1 MYGILKTDSET
12 REVSV
17 FDSLSQ
23 KLTNV
28 FERLRGR
35 GRLTEAD
42 LDKVLR
48 EIRLALLD
56 ADVAIPAVKA
66 LLEHV
71 KQQAIGQE
79 LIKSVTPAQMIVKI
93 VYDAIV
99 EFLGAESSLNT
110 KANAPFS
117 YLFVGLQGAGKTTSV
132 AKVARTLE
140 EKHHLL
146 LVSLDVYRPAAQE
159 QLQILAESLGVRFFT
174 SSGSTP
180 LEIVDAALTQARKG
194 GTDIILWD
202 TAGRLQ
208 IDETMMQEIAQVHT
222 RTNPVET
229 LLVAD
234 AMMGQ
239 EALNV
244 AKSFQARVPLTGLIL
259 TRADG
264 DMRGGAALSMR
275 FATGC
280 PVKFLGTGEAIDKL
294 IPFDPRRIADQIL
307 DQGDIVKFVETAAH
321 VAQEEDFEKL
331 QKRLMKGTFNFNDYL
346 RQIDQMQRMGGL
358 TGILSML
365 PGAKRIHAA
374 LQEAGANQNDIEK
387 GIKRQKALIQSM
399 TPKERRNP
407 QLLNGPRRRRIA
419 LGAGQTVT
427 ELNRLIKRFE
437 AIRDMTRKLSK
448 GGGAGLLKMLMK
460 GGGSFGDSGKF
471 SRF

>member
-1 MYGILKTDSET
+1 M
-12 REVSV
+12 

-35 GRLTEAD
+35 GHLTEAD

-79 LIKSVTPAQMIVKI
+79 LIKSVTPAQMITKI

-99 EFLGAESSLNT
+99 EFLGTESIPLST
-110 KANAPFS
+110 RANVPFS

-132 AKVARTLE
+132 AKVARTL
-140 EKHHLL
+140 KDKYRLL

-159 QLQILAESLGVRFFT
+159 QLRILAESLGVRFFT
-174 SSGSTP
+174 FSSPVPTS
-180 LEIVDAALTQARKG
+180 IVDAALTQARKD

-208 IDETMMQEIAQVHT
+208 IDEAMMQEIVSVHQ
-222 RTNPVET
+222 RTTPIET

-244 AKSFQARVPLTGLIL
+244 AKTFNEQVPLTGLIL
-259 TRADG
+259 TRVDG

-280 PVKFLGTGEAIDKL
+280 PVKFLGTGEGIDKL
-294 IPFDPRRIADQIL
+294 IPFDPHRIADQIL
-307 DQGDIVKFVETAAH
+307 DQGDIVKLVETATNM
-321 VAQEEDFEKL
+321 AQEADFEKL

-346 RQIDQMQRMGGL
+346 QQIEQMQGMGGVG
-358 TGILSML
+358 GILGML
-365 PGAKRIHAA
+365 PGAKKINAA
-374 LQEAGANQNDIEK
+374 LKEAGANQADLEK
-387 GIKRQKALIQSM
+387 GIRRQKALIQSM

-427 ELNRLIKRFE
+427 ELNRMIKQFE
-437 AIRDMTRKLSK
+437 AIRDITKKMSK
-448 GGGAGLLKMLMK
+448 GGGMGLLKMLMK
-460 GGGSFGDSGKF
+460 GSPNSTGDLGPFNRFGKF
-471 SRF
+471 

>member
-1 MYGILKTDSET
+1 M
-12 REVSV
+12 

-66 LLEHV
+66 LIEHV
-71 KQQAIGQE
+71 KQQAVGQE
-79 LIKSVTPAQMIVKI
+79 LIKSVTPAQMVIKI

-99 EFLGAESSLNT
+99 EFLGAEIIPLNT
-110 KANAPFS
+110 RANVPFS

-132 AKVARTLE
+132 AKVARTLK
-140 EKHHLL
+140 EKHRLL

-159 QLQILAESLGVRFFT
+159 QLRILSESLGVRFFD
-174 SSGSTP
+174 SSSLVP
-180 LEIVDAALTQARKG
+180 LDIVQAALSQARKD

-208 IDETMMQEIAQVHT
+208 IDASMMQEIAEVQT

-234 AMMGQ
+234 VMMGQ

-244 AKSFQARVPLTGLIL
+244 AKTFHAQVPLTGLIL
-259 TRADG
+259 TRVDG
-264 DMRGGAALSMR
+264 DVRGGAALSMR
-275 FATGC
+275 FVTGC
-280 PVKFLGTGEAIDKL
+280 PVKFLGTGERIDKL
-294 IPFDPRRIADQIL
+294 IPFDPHRIADQIL
-307 DQGDIVKFVETAAH
+307 DQGDIVRLVETATNM
-321 VAQEEDFEKL
+321 AQEEDFEKL
-331 QKRLMKGTFNFNDYL
+331 QRRLMKGTFNFNDYL
-346 RQIDQMQRMGGL
+346 RQIEQMQRMGGVSGVL
-358 TGILSML
+358 GML
-365 PGAKRIHAA
+365 PGAKKISAA
-374 LQEAGANQNDIEK
+374 LKESGAHQSDIDQ
-387 GIKRQKALIQSM
+387 GVRRQKALIQSM

-407 QLLNGPRRRRIA
+407 QLLNGSRRRRIA

-427 ELNRLIKRFE
+427 DLNRLIKQFE
-437 AIRDMTRKLSK
+437 AIRDITKKMSK
-448 GGGAGLLKMLMK
+448 GGGMGLLKMFMK
-460 GGGSFGDSGKF
+460 GGNSLGGI
-471 SRF
+471 